1 MKAIDQE
8 LKIRPAAILAA
19 IVHLS
24 PEPDMKPLDRDKTVD
39 AAPPLPRRNLF
50 H

>member
-1 MKAIDQE
+1 VAKDNELLKAIDQE
-8 LKIRPAAILAA
+8 LKIRPAAVLAA

-24 PEPDMKPLDRDKTVD
+24 PKPEVEPKLS
-39 AAPPLPRRNLF
+39 LF